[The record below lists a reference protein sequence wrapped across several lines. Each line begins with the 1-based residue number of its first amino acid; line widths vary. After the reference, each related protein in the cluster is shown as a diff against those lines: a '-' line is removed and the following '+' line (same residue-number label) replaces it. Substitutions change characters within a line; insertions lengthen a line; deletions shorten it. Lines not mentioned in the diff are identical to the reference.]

1 MKQQMVKR
9 WLCQFL
15 LIALGF
21 VLLGLASAAA
31 QGTLSVPAGLGLALA
46 ALLGMNVLCGALAPA
61 APQKA
66 AAPRP
71 GCSQGAASPA
81 RWKATS
87 STPQAAN
94 SASTIPLSA

>member
-31 QGTLSVPAGLGLALA
+31 QGTLSVPAALGLALA
-46 ALLGMNVLCGALAPA
+46 ALLGMNVLCGALPPA

-66 AAPRP
+66 AAPVRRP
-71 GCSQGAASPA
+71 AAPV
-81 RWKATS
+81 RV
-87 STPQAAN
+87 PLQVVRGGRAA
-94 SASTIPLSA
+94 

>member
-21 VLLGLASAAA
+21 VL
-31 QGTLSVPAGLGLALA
+31 LGLALA

-66 AAPRP
+66 AAPVRRP
-71 GCSQGAASPA
+71 AAPV
-81 RWKATS
+81 RV
-87 STPQAAN
+87 PLQVVRGGRAA
-94 SASTIPLSA
+94 